1 MDIISHKGY
10 LVISWMHR
18 DGGTMSRIMRG
29 CLFAALIFCGCSSKA
44 STGTVSGGAAGVSA
58 TVSGSAAGSTSGG
71 ILGASLDEQDRKIM
85 EQSSPRTVER
95 MERGEPLTVNDVI
108 KLHEG
113 SVSDDTVIRYIHDT
127 KTSYNLSQAQIRR
140 LQEAG
145 VSQRLVNYMID
156 TGR

>member
-1 MDIISHKGY
+1 MDIISRKGY
-10 LVISWMHR
+10 LAISWMHW
-18 DGGTMSRIMRG
+18 DGGTMTRILKS
-29 CLFAALIFCGCSSKA
+29 CLLAALIFCGCSSKA
-44 STGTVSGGAAGVSA
+44 STGAVSGGGAGVS
-58 TVSGSAAGSTSGG
+58 VSGAASGATSTG

-95 MERGEPLTVNDVI
+95 MERGEPLTVNDII

-113 SVSDDTVIRYIHDT
+113 SVSDDMVIRYIHDT

-145 VSQRLVNYMID
+145 VSQRLINYMID